1 LKTLNISHVPFMSQ
15 DTASLYYES

>member
-1 LKTLNISHVPFMSQ
+1 MSQ